1 MGYIYNIY
9 NIYNIYIYSLPSPL
23 TGLTD
28 SGGSSQFRPTLGTA
42 NVCNCP
48 VGVRFMTNKGIAA
61 ESPAAV
67 DKDSEIPEWAAAWML
82 KMDDITLLS

>member
-1 MGYIYNIY
+1 MGL
-9 NIYNIYIYSLPSPL
+9 IYIYDIILIL
-23 TGLTD
+23 YDIVCLHCYTD